1 MKISLHRHK
10 VTCQSDKSIFN
21 STASNRRACLA
32 ALSGSGLSFFSR
44 TVCRSFSAEPK
55 PANALNT
62 TNGSEVLV
70 ESLRVNSA
78 YPAVGF
84 SEGHLQVLGQ
94 QVPISYWYPA
104 VQSQGL
110 TVPAYRQRTSFGKIV
125 SKFLR
130 VPVSPRIFNVDNL
143 ILASDFVLTDAQ
155 PMPRTLPVVILAHG
169 YLGSRF
175 DLVHL
180 AERLAVQGFIV
191 ASPEF
196 GDSRS
201 GEISPPGFL
210 GHEAGRMDILQ
221 AAVSAVTTNF
231 ATGPLGLVGHSA
243 GSGTIFSL
251 VGSYPRVSIA
261 GLVPSSSRQLQGPT
275 LVVASSGDSTARF
288 QGGIASMLKRLP
300 DDFSRIV
307 PEENVKAKA
316 IFSKYYSPFF
326 YFRHFYR
333 CCRDCSLL
341 AERYFAHYRTLKG
354 FSEPL

>member
-1 MKISLHRHK
+1 
-10 VTCQSDKSIFN
+10 
-21 STASNRRACLA
+21 
-32 ALSGSGLSFFSR
+32 
-44 TVCRSFSAEPK
+44 
-55 PANALNT
+55 
-62 TNGSEVLV
+62 
-70 ESLRVNSA
+70 
-78 YPAVGF
+78 
-84 SEGHLQVLGQ
+84 
-94 QVPISYWYPA
+94 
-104 VQSQGL
+104 
-110 TVPAYRQRTSFGKIV
+110 
-125 SKFLR
+125 
-130 VPVSPRIFNVDNL
+130 
-143 ILASDFVLTDAQ
+143 
-155 PMPRTLPVVILAHG
+155 MPRTLPVVILAHG